1 MEAGR
6 FVINQRGSMIEG
18 SISRVMYCDHIEVDS
33 HPHIYLGHTILPSV
47 NQMPPTTPKSCL
59 HWKFTA
65 KAPPVILHKLC
76 KYSLAALALHCRLHW
91 TARNISS

>member
-33 HPHIYLGHTILPSV
+33 HPHIYLGHTILNIALRQPDATNNTQVLSPLEIYCQSPSS
-47 NQMPPTTPKSCL
+47 N
-59 HWKFTA
+59 FA
-65 KAPPVILHKLC
+65 
-76 KYSLAALALHCRLHW
+76 
-91 TARNISS
+91 